1 MRGFFREDL
10 GPPLI
15 STVLQREWPRPTRS
29 RSRSRRRG
37 KQQQGH
43 DVFSSWNE
51 NWEMWRSSGRT
62 AGTTLVM
69 LQLLALVVVAMV
81 MGGARAEV
89 YIVLMEGDAVAHY
102 KGGVLGLAAT
112 AHFFSKQ
119 GRSEYHRYKPTAAA
133 KTLTAIEYLAKGY
146 GMFLCFLSWILGD
159 FEDLHFL
166 GVALLT
172 RSEQN
177 KDAVL
182 AYKAHLSLQ
191 HDKILQTTFPNESYN
206 KLYSYH
212 YLINGFAVQMSTEQV
227 RSCHHCWLPWFL

>member
-1 MRGFFREDL
+1 MKGFFREDL

-29 RSRSRRRG
+29 RSRRRRG

-51 NWEMWRSSGRT
+51 NWEIWRSSGRT
-62 AGTTLVM
+62 AATTLVM

-119 GRSEYHRYKPTAAA
+119 GRSEYHRYKPTLLKTLHKTTAAA
-133 KTLTAIEYLAKGY
+133 KTLHKNCNRISGK
-146 GMFLCFLSWILGD
+146 
-159 FEDLHFL
+159 
-166 GVALLT
+166 
-172 RSEQN
+172 R
-177 KDAVL
+177 VL
-182 AYKAHLSLQ
+182 DVSVFFVT
-191 HDKILQTTFPNESYN
+191 DIGRF
-206 KLYSYH
+206 
-212 YLINGFAVQMSTEQV
+212 
-227 RSCHHCWLPWFL
+227 

>member
-10 GPPLI
+10 GPPLA
-15 STVLQREWPRPTRS
+15 STVLQREWLRPTRS
-29 RSRSRRRG
+29 RSRRRRG

-62 AGTTLVM
+62 AATTLVL

-81 MGGARAEV
+81 MAGARAEV

-119 GRSEYHRYKPTAAA
+119 GRSEYHRYKPKHCT
-133 KTLTAIEYLAKGY
+133 KPCTKLLLHLKPCTKTAIEFLAKGY
-146 GMFLCFLSWILGD
+146 SMCLCLTHVYWEILKICT
-159 FEDLHFL
+159 FW
-166 GVALLT
+166 VLL
-172 RSEQN
+172 
-177 KDAVL
+177 
-182 AYKAHLSLQ
+182 
-191 HDKILQTTFPNESYN
+191 F
-206 KLYSYH
+206 
-212 YLINGFAVQMSTEQV
+212 
-227 RSCHHCWLPWFL
+227 

>member
-29 RSRSRRRG
+29 RRRRG

-62 AGTTLVM
+62 AATTLVM
-69 LQLLALVVVAMV
+69 LQLLALMVVAMV

-119 GRSEYHRYKPTAAA
+119 GRSEYHRYKPTLHKTLHKTTAAA
-133 KTLTAIEYLAKGY
+133 KTLHKNCNRISGK
-146 GMFLCFLSWILGD
+146 
-159 FEDLHFL
+159 
-166 GVALLT
+166 
-172 RSEQN
+172 R
-177 KDAVL
+177 VL
-182 AYKAHLSLQ
+182 DVSVFFVT
-191 HDKILQTTFPNESYN
+191 DIGRF
-206 KLYSYH
+206 
-212 YLINGFAVQMSTEQV
+212 
-227 RSCHHCWLPWFL
+227 

>member
-10 GPPLI
+10 GPHLI

-29 RSRSRRRG
+29 RSRRRRG

-51 NWEMWRSSGRT
+51 NWEMSRSSGRT
-62 AGTTLVM
+62 AATTLVM

-133 KTLTAIEYLAKGY
+133 KTLHKNCNRISGKRVLDVSVFFVTYWE
-146 GMFLCFLSWILGD
+146 ILKICT
-159 FEDLHFL
+159 FW
-166 GVALLT
+166 VLL
-172 RSEQN
+172 
-177 KDAVL
+177 
-182 AYKAHLSLQ
+182 
-191 HDKILQTTFPNESYN
+191 F
-206 KLYSYH
+206 
-212 YLINGFAVQMSTEQV
+212 
-227 RSCHHCWLPWFL
+227 

>member
-15 STVLQREWPRPTRS
+15 STFLQREWPRPTRS

-43 DVFSSWNE
+43 DVLSSWNE

-62 AGTTLVM
+62 AATTLVM

-119 GRSEYHRYKPTAAA
+119 GRSEYHRYKPTSAA
-133 KTLTAIEYLAKGY
+133 KTLHKNCNRISGK
-146 GMFLCFLSWILGD
+146 
-159 FEDLHFL
+159 
-166 GVALLT
+166 
-172 RSEQN
+172 R
-177 KDAVL
+177 VL
-182 AYKAHLSLQ
+182 DVSVFFVTY
-191 HDKILQTTFPNESYN
+191 IGRF
-206 KLYSYH
+206 
-212 YLINGFAVQMSTEQV
+212 
-227 RSCHHCWLPWFL
+227 

>member
-1 MRGFFREDL
+1 MKGFFREDL

-15 STVLQREWPRPTRS
+15 SAVLQTEWPRSTRS
-29 RSRSRRRG
+29 RSRRRRG

-62 AGTTLVM
+62 AATTLVM

-102 KGGVLGLAAT
+102 NGGVLGLAAT

-119 GRSEYHRYKPTAAA
+119 GRSEYHRYKPTLHKTTAAA
-133 KTLTAIEYLAKGY
+133 KTLHKNCNRISGNRVLDVSVFFVMDIER
-146 GMFLCFLSWILGD
+146 F
-159 FEDLHFL
+159 
-166 GVALLT
+166 
-172 RSEQN
+172 
-177 KDAVL
+177 
-182 AYKAHLSLQ
+182 
-191 HDKILQTTFPNESYN
+191 
-206 KLYSYH
+206 
-212 YLINGFAVQMSTEQV
+212 
-227 RSCHHCWLPWFL
+227 